1 MNNLEER
8 IEKRMRRKGHSNAS
22 AGLFLLVIGGLLL
35 ARELGAG
42 FPAWFFTWPMLLIG
56 IGLFIGVRHGFRGGG
71 WLFPIA
77 IGVIFLADRI
87 SDDINLRPFL
97 WPIIIIGLGLF
108 FIFKPRRRHC
118 YMNEEGQDW
127 QSRPAIEPAAPASEG
142 TAATGTTFT
151 GATATPDS
159 RDYIDTTSIF
169 GGIKKNVLSK
179 NLQGGEIVN
188 FMGGS
193 EIDLSQSDFRGRIR
207 IDTTNIFGGTKL
219 IVPPTWDVQSEVV
232 AVFGGV
238 DDRRNTTANT
248 IDPNKLVVIEGT
260 CLFGGIE
267 IRSY

>member
-1 MNNLEER
+1 LGKKEMNNLEER
-8 IEKRMRRKGHSNAS
+8 IEKRMRRRGQNTAS

-35 ARELGAG
+35 AKQLGAG

-71 WLFPIA
+71 WLFPIV
-77 IGVIFLADRI
+77 IGAIFLADRI

-108 FIFKPRRRHC
+108 FIFKPRRGHC
-118 YMNEEGQDW
+118 FRNEAQDW
-127 QSRPAIEPAAPASEG
+127 QPRPALES
-142 TAATGTTFT
+142 GTTVNDGPTVT
-151 GATATPDS
+151 GATAAPDS
-159 RDYIDTTSIF
+159 RDFIDTTSVF

-193 EIDLSQSDFRGRIR
+193 EIDLTQSDFTGRIR
-207 IDTTNIFGGTKL
+207 IETTNVFGGTKL

-238 DDRRNTTANT
+238 DDRRNTNANT

-267 IRSY
+267 IRSF

>member
-1 MNNLEER
+1 MNNFEER
-8 IEKRMRRKGHSNAS
+8 IEKRMQRKGQHNAS
-22 AGLFLLVIGGLLL
+22 AGVFLLIIGSLLL
-35 ARELGAG
+35 ARQLGAG

-71 WLFPIA
+71 WLFPLV
-77 IGVIFLADRI
+77 IGAIFLADRI
-87 SDDINLRPFL
+87 SDNINLRPFL

-118 YMNEEGQDW
+118 FRNEGQGW
-127 QSRPAIEPAAPASEG
+127 QSPAAIESGAPVSEG
-142 TAATGTTFT
+142 PTATT
-151 GATATPDS
+151 ATATPDS
-159 RDYIDTTSIF
+159 RDFIDTTSVF

-193 EIDLSQSDFRGRIR
+193 EIDLSQSDFTGRIR
-207 IDTTNIFGGTKL
+207 IETTNVFGGTKL

-232 AVFGGV
+232 AIFGGV
-238 DDRRNTTANT
+238 DDRRNTNANT

-267 IRSY
+267 IRSF